1 MMATITVA
9 LAITISSPWSL
20 AVEAT
25 LDEPTPAPVVAVKSP
40 APVPS
45 PAPAPAPET
54 ALAAQPTFGSVTG
67 LFDLDALAEIPLGQT
82 RMSADAVIGRVQS
95 FYKDTK
101 KLRAKF
107 RQTVTNNVFGTKSV
121 SDGYVYIKKPGK
133 MRWDYYS
140 KKTPKKQTKSFIS
153 DGTTIW
159 AVFHQDLQYYK
170 KSVKDDLLPVAITF
184 LSGTGDLRKDFN
196 ASLDSSKK
204 FGKKG
209 DYILKLTPKRP
220 NAQYKTLWL
229 VVDPKTFRV
238 KQSVVLNANND
249 TNQFAFHEPST
260 TKPVLDR
267 WFVFNEKAN
276 KKYRLVN
283 PDKAPRR

>member
-1 MMATITVA
+1 MMASLTVA
-9 LAITISSPWSL
+9 IAVSVASPWSL
-20 AVEAT
+20 AVEQT
-25 LDEPTPAPVVAVKSP
+25 TNPTDALALALAPAPT
-40 APVPS
+40 
-45 PAPAPAPET
+45 PAPAPALT
-54 ALAAQPTFGSVTG
+54 LAPAPAAPTLGGITG
-67 LFDLDALAEIPLGQT
+67 LFDLGSLAELPLGQN
-82 RMSADAVIGRVQS
+82 RMTADAVIDKVQA
-95 FYKDTK
+95 FYKDTTQ
-101 KLRAKF
+101 LRAKF
-107 RQTVTNNVFGTKSV
+107 RQTVTNNTFGTKSV

-140 KKTPKKQTKSFIS
+140 KKTPRKQTKSFIS

-196 ASLDSSKK
+196 AAIDSTKK

-209 DYILKLTPKRP
+209 DHILKLTPKRP

-238 KQSVVLNANND
+238 KESVVLNANND
-249 TNQFAFHEPST
+249 TNQFRFYDGDT
-260 TKPVLDR
+260 TKPVLSS
-267 WFVFNEKAN
+267 WFVFNERAN

-283 PDKAPRR
+283 PDKAPR